1 MNEPRPLDPEAIKSV
16 SLALLIRFDQF
27 CKEHEIRYSLGMGSL
42 LGAVRHNGF
51 IPWDD
56 DIDVIL
62 TRPEYE
68 KLNRIPKEAFPPD
81 CALISLE
88 REPRFSAPLA
98 KLIDTGT
105 RLRQTDHA
113 EKLELGVYIDLF
125 VYDALPGDKRLWART
140 FRRGDLL
147 QRLWT
152 ASELKP
158 KRGEKNPLKL
168 LYKFLA
174 QRLGLARFFAKR
186 LSRYAQRI
194 SFQEGREAACLCFS
208 TFPRSQ
214 FTFPIQEMER
224 FSLRSFEGRSFPTFE
239 HADRF
244 LQAWYGDYWK
254 LPPPEKRKGHHR
266 YEAYYK

>member
-1 MNEPRPLDPEAIKSV
+1 MTEQRPLNSEEIKSV
-16 SLALLIRFDQF
+16 SLALLIQFDRL
-27 CKEHEIRYSLGMGSL
+27 CKEHGIRYSLGMGSL
-42 LGAVRHNGF
+42 LGAVRHHGF

-68 KLNRIPKEAFPPD
+68 KLIRIPKEALPGN
-81 CALISLE
+81 CALICLE

-98 KLIDTGT
+98 KLIDTRT

-125 VYDALPGDKRLWART
+125 VYDALPIDNTLWEKT
-140 FRRGDLL
+140 FRKGDLL

-174 QRLGLARFFAKR
+174 RHMNLARFFAKR
-186 LSRYAQRI
+186 LAHYAQRI
-194 SFQEGREAACLCFS
+194 SFEEGREAACLCFS

-214 FTFPIQEMER
+214 FTFPITEMER
-224 FSLRSFEGRSFPTFE
+224 FSERSFEGHSFPTFE
-239 HADRF
+239 DADRF
-244 LQAWYGDYWK
+244 LRAWYGDYWK
-254 LPPPEKRKGHHR
+254 LPPPEERKGHHR
-266 YEAYYK
+266 YEAYYR